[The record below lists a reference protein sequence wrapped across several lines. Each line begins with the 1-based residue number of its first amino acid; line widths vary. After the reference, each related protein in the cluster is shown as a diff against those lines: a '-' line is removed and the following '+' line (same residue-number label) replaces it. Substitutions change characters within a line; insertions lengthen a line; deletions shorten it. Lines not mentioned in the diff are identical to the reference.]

1 MVNLKFIWLP
11 APKAQNSIYRSIS
24 QLQKKYFWQE
34 EMNDQLQIQKK
45 WHCSCFNSRQQ
56 NGRVRMQGYKHM
68 HKRTTKTYTLEG
80 NYHPNELTVK
90 GKA

>member
-1 MVNLKFIWLP
+1 MVNLKFIW
-11 APKAQNSIYRSIS
+11 PKAQNSIYRSIS

-56 NGRVRMQGYKHM
+56 NGRVRMQRYKHM
-68 HKRTTKTYTLEG
+68 HKRTTKTHTLEG
-80 NYHPNELTVK
+80 DGGELTVK